1 VANLKC
7 PNCSK
12 EYVARVAR
20 VGFAEKLLSLFY
32 IYPFKCQLCGCRFKG
47 LQWGLRYFRVEEDH
61 REYVRLPTTFPVSF
75 SAGDFAGGGMACD
88 ISMNGCT
95 FQSER
100 AANNPQEGSVL
111 RMALQISTALQPV
124 NVEAVV
130 RNVQRDYVGV
140 EFLRLQ
146 AADKERLQHYVRELL
161 KHRRDVNL
169 LTVEGLRE
177 ELARFGL
184 QQRFAGLV
192 GTLMPI
198 SLEPNKKKDLIQIQ
212 WFVTIACCYLL
223 LFDKGQVIQD
233 PLNILL
239 LIAPLGSILIFL
251 RLPET
256 AFAHKLFP
264 QSMAIADTILISTAI
279 IVNKQSPWDLF
290 LLYFFGIFIA
300 AIGESL
306 VQIVIACLGLSVISI
321 VITPLSGKGNIV
333 FDPDTLLRIPLFF
346 GASVVYGY
354 LSDQVKREKRRSV
367 ELEESRRQQLNMK
380 DQFLSHVS
388 HELRTPLT
396 AVYQFVTILLDG
408 LAGDLNNE
416 QREYVEIV
424 FRNVQQLQAMVADLL
439 ETTRAS
445 TGKLAIDPQVIVLP
459 SFVPQILEMLVA
471 GAAIK
476 GIVLGTDISDDLP
489 FVYADPQRVNQIL
502 TNLVENAIKFTPEKG
517 TITVGARIFEKDS
530 GWVQISVIDT
540 GCGISPEGTRRIFE
554 RLYQEEQILDTNRKG
569 LGLGLH
575 ICKELVSRHGG
586 RIWVES
592 KIGKG
597 STFHFTLPTFSLRTL
612 LVPLFEARDH
622 VNPVIQLISIELRL
636 DKLSPA
642 SEPAAAAWREVW
654 NSLKPLGLR
663 PGTILLPKI
672 AANQER
678 GLIFI
683 ITAGD
688 VTVQEVES
696 AANEGSAHWTALHT
710 TACQIAVS
718 ATLIDLL
725 GDKRSGLEEC
735 ADEVATK
742 ISQSMTEMR
751 AKRSTVAIDLQS
763 NASA

>member
-1 VANLKC
+1 MANLKC

-20 VGFAEKLLSLFY
+20 VGFAEEILSLFY

-47 LQWGLRYFRVEEDH
+47 FQWRVRYFRVEEDH

-75 SAGDFAGGGMACD
+75 SAEAFDGRGMACD
-88 ISMNGCT
+88 ISMSGCT
-95 FQSER
+95 FQPE
-100 AANNPQEGSVL
+100 AEANHPKEGSVL

-130 RNVQRDYVGV
+130 RNVRQDHVGA
-140 EFLRLQ
+140 EFLRFQ
-146 AADKERLQHYVRELL
+146 PADKERLQQYVRELL

-169 LTVEGLRE
+169 LTVEGLGE

-184 QQRFAGLV
+184 RQRFAGLV
-192 GTLMPI
+192 GSLMPV
-198 SLEPNKKKDLIQIQ
+198 SLETNKKKDLIQIQ

-223 LFDKGQVIQD
+223 LFDKGEVIQD

-256 AFAHKLFP
+256 VFAHRLFP
-264 QSMAIADTILISTAI
+264 QAMAIADTVLISTAI

-290 LLYFFGIFIA
+290 LVYFFGIFIA
-300 AIGESL
+300 AIGENL
-306 VQIVIACLGLSVISI
+306 VQIVVACLGLSVISV
-321 VITPLSGKGNIV
+321 VIEPLSGKGDIA
-333 FDPDTLLRIPLFF
+333 FDPATLLRIPLFF

-354 LSDQVKREKRRSV
+354 LSDQVKREKRRSAK
-367 ELEESRRQQLNMK
+367 LEESRRQQLRMK

-408 LAGDLNNE
+408 LAGDLNQE

-424 FRNVQQLQAMVADLL
+424 FRNVKQLQAMVADLL
-439 ETTRAS
+439 EATRADS
-445 TGKLAIDPQVIVLP
+445 GKLAIDPQVIVLQ
-459 SFVPQILEMLVA
+459 SFVAQTLGMLVA

-476 GIVLGTDISDDLP
+476 GIVLATEISDDLP
-489 FVYADPQRVNQIL
+489 FVYADPQRVSQIL
-502 TNLVENAIKFTPEKG
+502 TNLIDNAMKFTPAKG
-517 TITVGARIFEKDS
+517 TITVCARIFEKDS
-530 GWVQISVIDT
+530 GWVHISVIDT
-540 GCGISPEGTRRIFE
+540 GCGISPEGTRRIFD
-554 RLYQEEQILDTNRKG
+554 RLYQEERTLDTNRKG

-586 RIWVES
+586 RIWVDS

-597 STFHFTLPTFSLRTL
+597 STFHFTLPTFSLQTL
-612 LVPLFEARDH
+612 LVPLIEVRDH
-622 VNPVIQLISIELRL
+622 PSPSVELISVELRL

-642 SEPAAAAWREVW
+642 SEPATAAWRAVW
-654 NSLKPLGLR
+654 NSLHPLGLR
-663 PGTILLPKI
+663 HGTVLLPKI
-672 AANQER
+672 AANEER

-696 AANEGSAHWTALHT
+696 AANEGIAHWTTVHNA
-710 TACQIAVS
+710 ACRIAVS

-725 GDKRSGLEEC
+725 DDTHIGPEER

-742 ISQSMTEMR
+742 ISKSMTEFR
-751 AKRSTVAIDLQS
+751 AKRSTAAIDLQS
-763 NASA
+763 NASG